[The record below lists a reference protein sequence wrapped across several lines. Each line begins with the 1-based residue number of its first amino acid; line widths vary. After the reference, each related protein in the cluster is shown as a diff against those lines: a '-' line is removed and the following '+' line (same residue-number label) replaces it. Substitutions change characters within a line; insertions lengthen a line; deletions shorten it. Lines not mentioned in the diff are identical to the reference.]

1 MVYITIYFQVR
12 HVRNRFSRNFMVNS
26 ILTSREI
33 RNSRSLSTRIHDT
46 DSTCPRKIPFYC
58 AKLNFTFVTYI
69 YITIREI
76 PIKMQW
82 KFVSNVVCLIA
93 EFSSF
98 SASCNMPFRIT
109 KMLFLLPYIISSIS
123 SFFNF
128 FSYFF
133 IYFLEFFSLLK
144 FPHSYNSTRFSRG
157 RITAEQDCER
167 INSNFGNIQE

>member
-1 MVYITIYFQVR
+1 MFEIDF
-12 HVRNRFSRNFMVNS
+12 
-26 ILTSREI
+26 REI
-33 RNSRSLSTRIHDT
+33 LWSIAFLRREKFVIVARCQREFTTPILLVPARFLSTARNWILRSLH
-46 DSTCPRKIPFYC
+46 
-58 AKLNFTFVTYI
+58 I